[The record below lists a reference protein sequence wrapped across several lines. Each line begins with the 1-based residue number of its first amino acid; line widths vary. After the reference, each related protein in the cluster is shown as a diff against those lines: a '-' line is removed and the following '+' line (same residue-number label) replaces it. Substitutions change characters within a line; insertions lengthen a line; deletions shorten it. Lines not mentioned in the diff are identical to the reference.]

1 MARWMLELSKIRIQ
15 YADRLIVDIP
25 DTLTCYEGECI
36 GIVGM
41 NGAGKTSL
49 LHVLAGTAEAEAGT
63 IQRNGDAVLVKQWDD
78 RSNDSEY
85 ANLSGGEWTKHKLR
99 QALRQRPELLF
110 LDEPTSHL
118 DVEGMEELERLVLK
132 HRGLV
137 MIISHDRATL
147 NQLCTKIWEVEN
159 GKLTVYTVPR
169 PGAYEAYRKEKER
182 MFIEKNRA
190 YEQVEEERY
199 RLQEVLVQKREH
211 AKRMMKAPNT
221 NRMTSKEIRSGKP
234 YFSRKQAKMDRVAG
248 SIQKRIEQLP
258 ELERPYEE
266 PAVTFDLANHEL
278 VRSKVLLESQS
289 LSISIHNG
297 RSLVEALSF
306 RIRPGMRIA
315 VAGPNGCGK
324 STLLRVLL
332 DAAKRSIQAGGSA
345 VQAQWPDG
353 KDMNVSGLVKA
364 APKACLGYYDQ
375 QLLQLDMDRHAVD
388 NVMRDSLYPEHVIR
402 TALARLNLAGD
413 MALKPV
419 SLLSGGE
426 RVKVLLVCLLL
437 SKANVLVLD
446 EPTNYLDIHARERL
460 EELLV
465 HYPGTLIIVTHDRV
479 FRDKVATH
487 ILDMQSETVRFYA
500 NGAESAAGTRQLET
514 QQSASTDQ
522 QPASVESDRLSFELE
537 WARVLGK
544 LSQPNLP
551 EAEKSQLEQQFAH
564 MLKLKAERYG

>member
-1 MARWMLELSKIRIQ
+1 MTRWMLELSKIRIQ

-49 LHVLAGTAEAEAGT
+49 LHVLAGTSEAESGT
-63 IQRNGDAVLVKQWDD
+63 IHRNGDAVLVKQWDD
-78 RSNDSEY
+78 RSIDGEY

-132 HRGLV
+132 HHGLV

-147 NQLCTKIWEVEN
+147 NELCTKIWEVEN
-159 GKLTVYTVPR
+159 GQLTVYTVPR
-169 PGAYEAYRKEKER
+169 PGAYDAYRKEKER
-182 MFIEKNRA
+182 VFKEKNRA

-258 ELERPYEE
+258 EPERPYEE
-266 PAVTFDLANHEL
+266 PVVTFDLANHEL

-289 LSISIHNG
+289 LGISIHNG
-297 RSLVEALSF
+297 RSLVDGLSF

-332 DAAKRSIQAGGSA
+332 DAAKRSIQEGGSA
-345 VQAQWPDG
+345 VQALWPDG
-353 KDMNVSGLVKA
+353 SDMHVSGVVKA

-388 NVMRDSLYPEHVIR
+388 NVKRDSLYPEHVIR

-465 HYPGTLIIVTHDRV
+465 NYPGTLIIVTHDRV

-500 NGAESAAGTRQLET
+500 NGAESATGTGRIET
-514 QQSASTDQ
+514 QQSPSSDQ

-551 EAEKSQLEQQFAH
+551 EAEKSQLEQQFAQ
-564 MLKLKAERYG
+564 MLKLRAERYG